1 MSVRF
6 FFKLL
11 LFIAVVG
18 GAVFAGLH
26 FLRPVAVV
34 EAAKRGT
41 AVDSIPGTVTVK
53 AERRSFV
60 LSEISGRVAESNL
73 ELAASVSK
81 GDILVQ
87 LDSRAIELEIK
98 RLEGQLETVAKTLEL
113 GSSTRFELQNQRESL
128 VYSEKLLERSAI
140 SRSEVD
146 RQRRGIE
153 NLEQQI
159 QLESVRLNQ
168 EQATLEN
175 AIQTNRLRLEQM
187 TLRSPVDGVINA
199 VSAFPGDLITGG
211 AAIAEVVSLNRE
223 VEAKISEEYISK
235 VFTGATATVQL
246 QPHGYQRFPATVT
259 KILPA
264 ADSQTQRYSIFLDVE
279 IDREKLA
286 PGTTGET
293 SIVVA
298 RRENALLVP
307 RIALVG
313 NNVFVVK
320 DGRVQVREVEAGFRA
335 SNEVEILSGLKQGEF
350 VIVEQVDLFRDGDR
364 VRVGDL
370 GGK

>member
-6 FFKLL
+6 FLKLL
-11 LFIAVVG
+11 VFLAVIA
-18 GAVFAGLH
+18 GAAFAGLQ

-34 EAAKRGT
+34 EAVKRGT

-73 ELAASVSK
+73 ELAGSVSK
-81 GDILVQ
+81 GDVLVR

-98 RLEGQLETVAKTLEL
+98 RLEGQLETIKRTLAI
-113 GSSTRFELQNQRESL
+113 GSSTRFELKNQQETL
-128 VYSEKLLERSAI
+128 VYTEKLFERSSV

-146 RQRRGIE
+146 RQRRSIE
-153 NLEQQI
+153 SLEQQME
-159 QLESVRLNQ
+159 LESVRLNQ
-168 EQATLEN
+168 EKASLEN
-175 AIQTNRLRLEQM
+175 AIQTNQLRLEQM
-187 TLRSPVDGVINA
+187 TLRSPVDGVVNA
-199 VSAFPGDLITGG
+199 VLAFPGDLITGG
-211 AAIAEVVSLNRE
+211 AAVAEVVSLNRD

-235 VFTGATATVQL
+235 VFIGAKATVRL
-246 QPHGYQRFPATVT
+246 QPHGYERFPAVVT

-264 ADSQTQRYSIFLDVE
+264 ADSQTQRYSIFLEVE

-286 PGTTGET
+286 PGITGET
-293 SIVVA
+293 AIVVD
-298 RRENALLVP
+298 RRENALIVP

-313 NNVFVVK
+313 NSVFVIENGMV
-320 DGRVQVREVEAGFRA
+320 RLREVQVGFRA
-335 SNEVEILSGLKQGEF
+335 SNEVEILGGLKQGEF

-364 VRVGDL
+364 VRVRDL
-370 GGK
+370 GDK